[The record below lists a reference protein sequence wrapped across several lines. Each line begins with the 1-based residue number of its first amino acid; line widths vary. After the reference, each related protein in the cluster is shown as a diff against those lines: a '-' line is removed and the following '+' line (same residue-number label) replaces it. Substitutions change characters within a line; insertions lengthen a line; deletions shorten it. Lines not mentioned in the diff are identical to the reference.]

1 MTRVSGKYSQNMNK
15 LSDQQVL
22 DHIIEVLRKF
32 FGKEFN
38 VVEPIQVI
46 R

>member
-15 LSDQQVL
+15 LSDEQVS
-22 DHIIEVLRKF
+22 DHIIKVLRKF
-32 FGKEFN
+32 LGKKFN